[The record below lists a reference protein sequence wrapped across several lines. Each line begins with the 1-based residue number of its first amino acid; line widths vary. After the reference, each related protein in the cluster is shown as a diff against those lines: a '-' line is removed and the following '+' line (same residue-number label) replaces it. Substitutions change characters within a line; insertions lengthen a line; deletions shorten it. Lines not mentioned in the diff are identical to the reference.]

1 MKLLKHWQLHLVQKS
16 ALIAVAVDTAVE
28 RLCPLL
34 QSVRTISTP
43 VAVSIAHAA
52 LVLPNITSS
61 FLSTLLS
68 FLFSFGLAVLFA
80 LVLTLPLS
88 SFVSSAFALQFTT
101 ASTATRKLTPAF
113 AFLFFSVCL
122 CLSPS
127 RQFWPHPLEPDLH
140 CDQVLE
146 PPRPRKTLE
155 VVVKADCTAPATLP
169 ELLEADT
176 ARIAVSACFAA
187 LAAFVAAAANW
198 DICCRKF
205 PSPFCNPG
213 QVPMQLRKR
222 NV

>member
-1 MKLLKHWQLHLVQKS
+1 MTSHKQSHLCKCGQRVGQCERSFERLYSIMKLLKHWQLHLVQKS

-113 AFLFFSVCL
+113 AFLFFFCL
-122 CLSPS
+122 
-127 RQFWPHPLEPDLH
+127 PLPFSFSSILA
-140 CDQVLE
+140 
-146 PPRPRKTLE
+146 TSTG
-155 VVVKADCTAPATLP
+155 AGPAL
-169 ELLEADT
+169 
-176 ARIAVSACFAA
+176 
-187 LAAFVAAAANW
+187 
-198 DICCRKF
+198 
-205 PSPFCNPG
+205 
-213 QVPMQLRKR
+213 
-222 NV
+222 